1 MFKFAHN
8 NLNVLDLERSLK
20 FYKEALNLTEIN
32 RLEFEDFILVYLGD
46 SFNSQHQLE
55 LQWFKN
61 RKTPY
66 NLGEN
71 KFHLAFSVKDFDAAH
86 KLHEK
91 MNCICNDV
99 KNLGI
104 YFIEDPDGYQLE
116 VLPEHWGEN
125 F

>member
-20 FYKEALNLTEIN
+20 FYREALDLTEIS

-46 SFNSQHQLE
+46 SFKSQHQLE

-61 RKTPY
+61 RQTPY

-71 KFHLAFSVKDFDAAH
+71 KFHLAFTVKDFDAAYQRH
-86 KLHEK
+86 KKL
-91 MNCICNDV
+91 NCICNDV
-99 KNLGI
+99 KDLGI
-104 YFIEDPDGYQLE
+104 YFISDPDGYLLE
-116 VLPEHWGEN
+116 VLPENWGKD

>member
-20 FYKEALNLTEIN
+20 FYKDALNLSEVS
-32 RLEFEDFILVYLGD
+32 RLEFEDFILVYLAD
-46 SFNSQHQLE
+46 SCNSEHQLE

-71 KFHLAFSVKDFDAAH
+71 KFHLAFTVKDFAAAYDKH
-86 KLHEK
+86 KE

-104 YFIEDPDGYQLE
+104 YFIEDPDGYQIE
-116 VLPEHWGEN
+116 VLPENWGK
-125 F
+125 

>member
-1 MFKFAHN
+1 MFKFHHN
-8 NLNVLDLERSLK
+8 NLNVSDLERSLK
-20 FYKEALNLTEIN
+20 FYKDALDLTEIR

-46 SFNSQHQLE
+46 SFGSQHQLE

-71 KFHLAFSVKDFDAAH
+71 KFHLAFTVKDFAAAYDKH
-86 KLHEK
+86 KR

-104 YFIEDPDGYQLE
+104 YFIEDPDGYWLE
-116 VLPEHWGEN
+116 VLPENWGN
-125 F
+125 DF

>member
-20 FYKEALNLTEIN
+20 FYKDALDLTEIR
-32 RLEFEDFILVYLGD
+32 RLEFKDFILVYLAD
-46 SFNSQHQLE
+46 SFGSEQQLE

-71 KFHLAFSVKDFDAAH
+71 KFHLAFTVKDFAAAYDKH
-86 KLHEK
+86 KE

-99 KNLGI
+99 KSLGI

-116 VLPEHWGEN
+116 VLPENWGK
-125 F
+125 

>member
-1 MFKFAHN
+1 MFKFHHN
-8 NLNVLDLERSLK
+8 NLNVSDLSRSLK
-20 FYKEALNLTEIN
+20 FYKDALDLTEIR

-46 SFNSQHQLE
+46 SFGSQHQLE

-71 KFHLAFSVKDFDAAH
+71 KFHLAFTVKDFAAAYDKH
-86 KLHEK
+86 KK

-104 YFIEDPDGYQLE
+104 YFIEDPDGYWLE
-116 VLPEHWGEN
+116 VLPENWGN
-125 F
+125 DF

>member
-1 MFKFAHN
+1 MFKFNHN
-8 NLNVLDLERSLK
+8 NLNVSDLSRSLK
-20 FYKEALNLTEIN
+20 FYKDALDLTEIR

-46 SFNSQHQLE
+46 SFGSEHQLE

-71 KFHLAFSVKDFDAAH
+71 KFHLAFTVKDFDAAYKRH
-86 KLHEK
+86 KEL
-91 MNCICNDV
+91 NCICKDF

-104 YFIEDPDGYQLE
+104 YFIEDPDGYWLE
-116 VLPEHWGEN
+116 VLPENWSKD